1 MSSLK
6 IGRGPKRMR
15 TREER
20 TAMRNGMSPMQ
31 AKTAVNAASSPP
43 REGPVSI
50 FLDDERPCPEGYT
63 LARSPGALREL
74 VESVG
79 EARVAHLALDWH
91 LGVGVVNGQA
101 VAEEIATR
109 LRSDPCAYPGL
120 KVVTLHSSDR
130 EKAIAMLRTI
140 ETAAEG
146 RDPSLPEINV
156 LVCDATET
164 NHIRRYLG

>member
-20 TAMRNGMSPMQ
+20 TAMRAGMTPMQ
-31 AKTAVNAASSPP
+31 ARTAVKTASTPP

-50 FLDDERPCPEGYT
+50 FLDDERACPEGYT
-63 LARSPGALREL
+63 LARSPSAFREL
-74 VESVG
+74 VETVG
-79 EARVAHLALDWH
+79 EARVAHLALDWY

-101 VAEEIATR
+101 VAEEIAAR
-109 LRSDPCAYPGL
+109 LRADPGAYPAL

-140 ETAAEG
+140 ETATEG
-146 RDPSLPEINV
+146 RDPSLPEIDV
-156 LVCDATET
+156 LVCSADET